1 MDLHKIFDE
10 LISWS
15 GIRNKDLAARMGR
28 SLVNIS
34 QIRNGKVNLSIADFG
49 NFVETCDEM
58 YPGFK
63 KEFAKRVYQSN
74 FDKADLSLSEIA
86 SQIDSGRLSDD
97 EVAVISSEVADIVVA
112 ISKRLKSSIK
122 EKVAV

>member
-15 GIRNKDLAARMGR
+15 GIRNKDLAERVGR

-49 NFVETCDEM
+49 EFVETCDEM
-58 YPGFK
+58 RPGFK
-63 KEFAKRVYQSN
+63 REFAKRVYQSD
-74 FDKADLSLSEIA
+74 FQKSSLSLGEIA
-86 SQIDSGRLSDD
+86 SQIDSGRLTDD

-112 ISKRLKSSIK
+112 ISKRLKSSAK
-122 EKVAV
+122 EKVSA

>member
-1 MDLHKIFDE
+1 MDLHQIFDE

-49 NFVETCDEM
+49 QFIETCDDM

-63 KEFAKRVYQSN
+63 KQLAKQIYKSD
-74 FDKADLSLSEIA
+74 FDKSSLSLSEIA

-97 EVAVISSEVADIVVA
+97 EVAMISSEVADIVVA
-112 ISKRLKSSIK
+112 ISKRLKSSAK
-122 EKVAV
+122 EKVSA